1 VGAISKLAPRYK
13 QVDAP
18 RKNRHLQILKSSST
32 MPQHKTGGNKKH
44 SKSSFT
50 KNQMISYQLHN
61 TLQSYVHEQK
71 TISSEDLKDILCIPN
86 SEKTEFLQFANED
99 LVLLN
104 CQQLAPLQYNW

>member
-1 VGAISKLAPRYK
+1 MHQGKT
-13 QVDAP
+13 DTC
-18 RKNRHLQILKSSST
+18 KSSST

-50 KNQMISYQLHN
+50 KDQIDILSIASYL
-61 TLQSYVHEQK
+61 TVFYIHEQT
-71 TISSEDLKDILCIPN
+71 TISSEDLMDIQCIPI